1 MIAELIF
8 WYMSKNEKE
17 MLIRNADLTE
27 EKRKIICTKMSFI
40 PINIFFLNNVDI
52 DELLISNRVSSS
64 EKNYK
69 YFIGFADVYKIKP
82 CILIL
87 QKTST

>member
-8 WYMSKNEKE
+8 WCMSKNEKE

-40 PINIFFLNNVDI
+40 PINIFF
-52 DELLISNRVSSS
+52 
-64 EKNYK
+64 
-69 YFIGFADVYKIKP
+69 
-82 CILIL
+82 
-87 QKTST
+87 

>member
-1 MIAELIF
+1 M
-8 WYMSKNEKE
+8 N
-17 MLIRNADLTE
+17 
-27 EKRKIICTKMSFI
+27 FI
-40 PINIFFLNNVDI
+40 PINILFLNDVDI

-64 EKNYK
+64 KKNYK